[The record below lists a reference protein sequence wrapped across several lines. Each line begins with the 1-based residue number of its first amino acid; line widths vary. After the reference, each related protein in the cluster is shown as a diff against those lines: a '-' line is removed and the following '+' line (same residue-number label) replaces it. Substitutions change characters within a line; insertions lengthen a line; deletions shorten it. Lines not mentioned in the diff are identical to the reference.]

1 MFPIPEQ
8 LSQAA
13 KTQFETQFDILNRLA
28 SQTFEGAQKVIALNL
43 STTRAAVEQSSE
55 AARRLFE
62 SRDPKELFSTDAAK
76 APMDTVL
83 AYGRELFTIASQ
95 TQAEL
100 LQTAKEQLSAARNAS
115 EAVRTAA
122 EAAPAEARKA
132 AALAVET
139 AQPAVEKAAEAVAAA
154 TAAMPAAAPLEE
166 GGDVVHAK
174 PAKAKPA
181 AAAKAVSEAVTSIP
195 VSAKPRK

>member
-28 SQTFEGAQKVIALNL
+28 SKTFEGAQKVIALNL
-43 STTRAAVEQSSE
+43 STTRTTVEQGSE

-62 SRDPKELFSTDAAK
+62 TRDPKEFFSTDAAK
-76 APMDTVL
+76 APIDTVL

-100 LQTAKEQLSAARNAS
+100 LQTAKEQLSAARSAN

-122 EAAPAEARKA
+122 AAAPAEARKTA
-132 AALAVET
+132 QLVVEA
-139 AQPAVEKAAEAVAAA
+139 AQPAAGKAADLVAAA
-154 TAAMPAAAPLEE
+154 TASAPAAAPVEADEE
-166 GGDVVHAK
+166 VVHAK
-174 PAKAKPA
+174 PVKAKPA

-195 VSAKPRK
+195 VAAKPRK